1 MAKSREDKV
10 KSLRLLEIDRIIREG
25 GYPNAPQ
32 LEKKF
37 EVSRSTIMRDL
48 EFLRDRYNA
57 PLEYDAD
64 KNGYYYT
71 DPTFFIKSVMLS
83 EGELFTVSAIIPLL
97 EQYKN
102 TPLEAS
108 FKSIFQKITDMLP
121 EEVSVNSSFAA
132 GGIQFISDPLPN
144 IDNLVFNTVFKAVK
158 LRVSMDFLYRSLGK
172 QEYSPRCL
180 DPYQVI
186 CQKGNWYVIGYC
198 HKAGA
203 VRIYSLSRMKK
214 IACTK
219 KQFKVPADFDIK
231 KHVDPNFGV
240 WNNPTA
246 PVKVELLFSKEIST
260 YILERN
266 WHEGQKMKQNKDGT
280 VYLSFKSN
288 QMQETL
294 FWVLH
299 FGSAV
304 KVLSPPELADR
315 VKAEARKIAKQY

>member
-1 MAKSREDKV
+1 MAKIREDKV
-10 KSLRLLEIDRIIREG
+10 KSLRLLEIDRMIREG

-48 EFLRDRYNA
+48 EFLRERYNA

-83 EGELFTVSAIIPLL
+83 EGELFTVSTIIPLL

-121 EEVSVNSSFAA
+121 EEVSVNSSFAS

-144 IDNLVFNTVFKAVK
+144 IEAGVFNTVFKAVK
-158 LRVSMDFLYRSLGK
+158 LRVSMDFQYCSLGQ
-172 QEYSPRCL
+172 QEYTPRRL
-180 DPYQVI
+180 NPYQVI

-198 HKAGA
+198 HKAEA

-214 IACTK
+214 LSCTK
-219 KQFKVPADFDIK
+219 KTFTVPADFDIRN
-231 KHVDPNFGV
+231 HVDPNFGV
-240 WNNPTA
+240 WNNPTK

-260 YILERN
+260 YILERS
-266 WHEGQKMKQNKDGT
+266 WHEGQKMKQYKDGS

-288 QMQETL
+288 QMQESL
-294 FWVLH
+294 FWILH

-304 KVLSPPELADR
+304 KVLNPPELVEK
-315 VKAEARKIAKQY
+315 VKKEAKKILKQY

>member
-1 MAKSREDKV
+1 
-10 KSLRLLEIDRIIREG
+10 
-25 GYPNAPQ
+25 
-32 LEKKF
+32 
-37 EVSRSTIMRDL
+37 
-48 EFLRDRYNA
+48 
-57 PLEYDAD
+57 
-64 KNGYYYT
+64 
-71 DPTFFIKSVMLS
+71 
-83 EGELFTVSAIIPLL
+83 
-97 EQYKN
+97 
-102 TPLEAS
+102 
-108 FKSIFQKITDMLP
+108 
-121 EEVSVNSSFAA
+121 
-132 GGIQFISDPLPN
+132 
-144 IDNLVFNTVFKAVK
+144 
-158 LRVSMDFLYRSLGK
+158 MDFQYRSLGK
-172 QEYSPRCL
+172 QEYSPRRL

-198 HKAGA
+198 HKAGT

-214 IACTK
+214 ISCTK
-219 KQFKVPADFDIK
+219 KQFKVPSDFDIK

-266 WHEGQKMKQNKDGT
+266 WHDGQKMKQKKDGT

-315 VKAEARKIAKQY
+315 VKKEAKKIAKQY

>member
-1 MAKSREDKV
+1 MAKIREDKV
-10 KSLRLLEIDRIIREG
+10 KSLRLLEIDRMIREG

-48 EFLRDRYNA
+48 EFLRERYNA

-121 EEVSVNSSFAA
+121 EEVSVNSSFAS

-144 IDNLVFNTVFKAVK
+144 IEAGVFNTVFKAVK
-158 LRVSMDFLYRSLGK
+158 LRVSMDFQYCSLGQ
-172 QEYSPRCL
+172 QEYTPRRL
-180 DPYQVI
+180 NPYQVI

-198 HKAGA
+198 HKAEA

-214 IACTK
+214 LSCTK
-219 KQFKVPADFDIK
+219 KTFTVPADFDIR

-240 WNNPTA
+240 WNNPTK

-260 YILERN
+260 YILERS
-266 WHEGQKMKQNKDGT
+266 WHEGQKMKQYKDGS

-288 QMQETL
+288 QMQESL
-294 FWVLH
+294 FWILH
-299 FGSAV
+299 FGGAV
-304 KVLSPPELADR
+304 KVLNPPELVEK
-315 VKAEARKIAKQY
+315 VKKEVKKILKQY

>member
-1 MAKSREDKV
+1 
-10 KSLRLLEIDRIIREG
+10 
-25 GYPNAPQ
+25 
-32 LEKKF
+32 
-37 EVSRSTIMRDL
+37 
-48 EFLRDRYNA
+48 
-57 PLEYDAD
+57 
-64 KNGYYYT
+64 
-71 DPTFFIKSVMLS
+71 MLS

-121 EEVSVNSSFAA
+121 EEVSVNSAFAA

-144 IDNLVFNTVFKAVK
+144 IDNVVFNTVFKAVK
-158 LRVSMDFLYRSLGK
+158 LHVSMDFLYCSLGK
-172 QEYSPRCL
+172 QEYTPRRL

-198 HKAGA
+198 HKAET
-203 VRIYSLSRMKK
+203 VRIYSLARMKK
-214 IACTK
+214 ISCTK
-219 KQFKVPADFDIK
+219 KQFKVPDDFDIR

-240 WNNPTA
+240 WNNPVA
-246 PVKVELLFSKEIST
+246 PVKVELLFAKEIST
-260 YILERN
+260 YILERT
-266 WHEGQKMKQNKDGT
+266 WHDGQKMKQNKDGS

-299 FGSAV
+299 FGAAV
-304 KVLSPPELADR
+304 KVLNPPELADR
-315 VKAEARKIAKQY
+315 VKKEAKKILKSY